1 MTKKFIGGLQGL
13 TRHKSEKYQNWIF
26 ELIFSLSNIPTY
38 TLSQT
43 SRKKSKTLPFSI
55 FFRSIISKL
64 KFMEEL
70 FCQNSLDSVPNDY
83 KNLPFSA

>member
-1 MTKKFIGGLQGL
+1 VASKKKRNTM
-13 TRHKSEKYQNWIF
+13 TRHKLEKCEHWVF

-38 TLSQT
+38 FKPNKQK
-43 SRKKSKTLPFSI
+43 KKSKTLPFSI

-70 FCQNSLDSVPNDY
+70 FCQNSLDSVPNDF
-83 KNLPFSA
+83 KN